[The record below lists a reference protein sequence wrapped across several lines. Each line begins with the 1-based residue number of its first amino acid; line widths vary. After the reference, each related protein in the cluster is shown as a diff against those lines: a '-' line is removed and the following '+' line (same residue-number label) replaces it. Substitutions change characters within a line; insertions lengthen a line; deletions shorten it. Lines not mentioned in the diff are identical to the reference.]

1 MRIDEKI
8 ALDAFRQ
15 DSEPHI
21 RVKQSVCA
29 GCPDRVCIRVC
40 PGHLYSVVEGTREVR
55 VECSGCLECGSCL
68 TCCPLGALE
77 WDYPRGG
84 FGVRFRCG

>member
-1 MRIDEKI
+1 MRVDEKI

-21 RVKQSVCA
+21 RVNQERCRL
-29 GCPDRVCIRVC
+29 CPERVCIRVC
-40 PGHLYSVVEGTREVR
+40 PGGLYSLLEPSGELR

-68 TCCPLGALE
+68 SSCPRDALE
-77 WDYPRGG
+77 WSYPRGG
-84 FGVRFRCG
+84 FGVRYRSG

>member
-1 MRIDEKI
+1 MRVDEKI

-21 RVKQSVCA
+21 RLRQERCA
-29 GCPDRVCIRVC
+29 PCPDRVCLRVC
-40 PGHLYSVVEGTREVR
+40 PGGLYSLAETSGEVR

-68 TCCPLGALE
+68 SSCIRGAID
-77 WDYPRGG
+77 WSYPRGG
-84 FGVRFRCG
+84 FGVRYRAG